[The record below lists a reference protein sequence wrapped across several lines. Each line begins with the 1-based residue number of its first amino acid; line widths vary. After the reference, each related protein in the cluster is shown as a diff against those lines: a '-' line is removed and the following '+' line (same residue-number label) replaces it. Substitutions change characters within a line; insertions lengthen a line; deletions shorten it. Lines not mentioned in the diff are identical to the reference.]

1 MVKEIRSLYNA
12 GFTEERYNSFIGDLN
27 TAAGVKLDFRVCET
41 PLFLSGEL
49 TKTLEKACTEL
60 IGQLDTD
67 KYRKYAESSM
77 PEGLAVP
84 NRADHPVFLQ
94 IDFAICDDGKGG
106 FIPKLI
112 ELQGFPSL
120 YGFQVYYDDVFRRHF
135 EVPENYTAFYSGL
148 SRDSYV
154 ELLRKT
160 ILGDSNP
167 ENVILLEIEPD
178 KQKTLIDFVVTE
190 QLTGVK
196 PVCITDVIKR
206 GRQLFYKIGDREVLI
221 ERIYNRV
228 IYDELFRKDVKAAF
242 SFQDDLD
249 VHWVGHP
256 DWFFLISK
264 YSLPYL
270 KGEYVPECHFLS
282 DLKEYPSDLE
292 NFVLKPL
299 FSFAGLGVEV
309 EVTKELLDSKTER
322 ENYILQRKIEYA
334 PLVLTPEGYSKCE
347 IRMMFLWNEK
357 PVLVNNLTRF
367 SKGKMMGVDF
377 NKNKTWVGSATA
389 YHPKQVLGIRY

>member
-1 MVKEIRSLYNA
+1 MVNEIRKK
-12 GFTEERYNSFIGDLN
+12 YNSEFKEAKYQAFVDDLN
-27 TAAGVKLDFRVCET
+27 TSAGVGIDFRICET
-41 PLFLSGEL
+41 PLFLSKEL
-49 TKTLEKACTEL
+49 TAELQAACDE
-60 IGQLDTD
+60 IIRQLDTPE
-67 KYRKYAESSM
+67 YRAFAEASI
-77 PEGLAVP
+77 PDGLAVP

-94 IDFAICDDGKGG
+94 IDFAICSDGKGG
-106 FIPKLI
+106 FTPRLI

-120 YGFQVYYDDVFRRHF
+120 YGFQVYYDDIFRRHF
-135 EVPENYTAFYSGL
+135 PLPENYTAYYNGHD
-148 SRDSYV
+148 RDSYV
-154 ELLRKT
+154 ELLKKT
-160 ILGDSNP
+160 ILGDSSP

-190 QLTGVK
+190 QLTGIK

-206 GRQLFYKIGDREVLI
+206 GRKLYYVDGGREIPV

-228 IYDELFRKDVKAAF
+228 IYDELFRKDVQAAF
-242 SFQDDLD
+242 KFQDDLD

-270 KGEYVPECHFLS
+270 KSEHVPECHFLS
-282 DLKEYPSDLE
+282 DLKEYPTDLE

-322 ENYILQRKIEYA
+322 HNYILQRKIEYA
-334 PLVLTPEGYSKCE
+334 PLIETPGGGYSKCE
-347 IRMMFLWNEK
+347 IRMMYLWNEK

-367 SKGKMMGVDF
+367 SQGKMMGVDF
-377 NKNKTWVGSATA
+377 NKNKTWVGSGTA
-389 YHPKQVLGIRY
+389 YHPF

>member
-1 MVKEIRSLYNA
+1 MVKDIRSLYNA
-12 GFTEERYNSFIGDLN
+12 GFSEEKYNSFIEDLN
-27 TAAGVKLDFRVCET
+27 TSAGVKLDFRVCET
-41 PLFLSGEL
+41 PLFLSAEL
-49 TKTLEKACTEL
+49 TKTLEKACFE
-60 IGQLDTD
+60 IIAQLDND
-67 KYRKYAESSM
+67 EYRKYAESSI

-94 IDFAICDDGKGG
+94 IDFAICEDGKGG

-120 YGFQVYYDDVFRRHF
+120 YGFQVYYDDVFQRHF
-135 EVPENYTAFYSGL
+135 KLPEFANAFYSGL
-148 SRDSYV
+148 NRESYV

-196 PVCITDVIKR
+196 PVCITDIIKK
-206 GRQLFYKIGDREVLI
+206 GRKLYYKNGDREVLI

-242 SFQDDLD
+242 LFQDDLD

-264 YSLPYL
+264 YSLPRL
-270 KGEYVPECHFLS
+270 NGEYVPECHFLS
-282 DLKEYPSDLE
+282 DLKEYPADLE

-309 EVTKELLDSKTER
+309 EVTKELLDSKTDR
-322 ENYILQRKIEYA
+322 ENYILQRKIVYA

-347 IRMMFLWNEK
+347 IRMMFLWNDK
-357 PVLVNNLTRF
+357 PLLVNNLTRF

-389 YHPKQVLGIRY
+389 YHPF

>member
-1 MVKEIRSLYNA
+1 MVKDIRSLYNA
-12 GFTEERYNSFIGDLN
+12 GFSEEKYNSFIEDLN
-27 TAAGVKLDFRVCET
+27 TSAGVKLDFRVCET
-41 PLFLSGEL
+41 PLFLSAEL
-49 TKTLEKACTEL
+49 TKTLEKACFE
-60 IGQLDTD
+60 IIAQLDND
-67 KYRKYAESSM
+67 EYRKYAESSI

-94 IDFAICDDGKGG
+94 IDFAICEDGKGG

-120 YGFQVYYDDVFRRHF
+120 YGFQVYYDDVFQRHF
-135 EVPENYTAFYSGL
+135 KLPENSTAFYSGL
-148 SRDSYV
+148 NRESYV

-196 PVCITDVIKR
+196 PVCITDIIKK
-206 GRQLFYKIGDREVLI
+206 GRKLYYKNGDREVLI

-228 IYDELFRKDVKAAF
+228 IYDELFRKDMKAAF
-242 SFQDDLD
+242 LFQDDLD

-264 YSLPYL
+264 YSLPRL
-270 KGEYVPECHFLS
+270 NGEYVPECHFLS
-282 DLKEYPSDLE
+282 DLKEYPADLE

-309 EVTKELLDSKTER
+309 EVTKELLDSKTDR

-357 PVLVNNLTRF
+357 PLLINKLTRF

-377 NKNKTWVGSATA
+377 N
-389 YHPKQVLGIRY
+389 

>member
-1 MVKEIRSLYNA
+1 MVKDIRSLYNA
-12 GFTEERYNSFIGDLN
+12 GFSEEKYNSFIEDLN
-27 TAAGVKLDFRVCET
+27 TSAGVKLDFRVCET
-41 PLFLSGEL
+41 PLFLSAEL
-49 TKTLEKACTEL
+49 TKTLEKACFE
-60 IGQLDTD
+60 IIAQLDND
-67 KYRKYAESSM
+67 EYRKYAESSI

-94 IDFAICDDGKGG
+94 IDFAICEDGKGG

-120 YGFQVYYDDVFRRHF
+120 YGFQVYYDDVFQRHF
-135 EVPENYTAFYSGL
+135 KLPENYNAFYSGL
-148 SRDSYV
+148 NRESYV

-196 PVCITDVIKR
+196 PVCITDIIKK
-206 GRQLFYKIGDREVLI
+206 GRKLYYKNGDREVLI

-242 SFQDDLD
+242 LFQDDLD

-264 YSLPYL
+264 YSLPRL
-270 KGEYVPECHFLS
+270 NGEYVPECHFLS
-282 DLKEYPSDLE
+282 DLKEYPADLE

-309 EVTKELLDSKTER
+309 EVTKELLDSKTDR
-322 ENYILQRKIEYA
+322 ENYILQRKIVYA

-347 IRMMFLWNEK
+347 IRMMFLWNDK
-357 PVLVNNLTRF
+357 PLLVNNLTRF

-389 YHPKQVLGIRY
+389 YHPF